1 MTVTVIATL
10 DVVAD
15 QRDTLLTE
23 LARVVP
29 HVLAEPG
36 CLGYLP
42 HTVGRNRVV
51 IVETWEST
59 AALAAHAEAEPI
71 TTFAAAVEHLLAAPM
86 DVVVARPVDI
96 GRLDTGDRNPPASR

>member
-29 HVLAEPG
+29 DVLAEPG

-42 HTVGRNRVV
+42 HTVGRDKVV

-59 AALAAHAEAEPI
+59 AALRAHAEAEPI
-71 TTFAAAVEHLLAAPM
+71 RTFTEAVAPLLAAPM
-86 DVVVARPVDI
+86 DVVVARPVDL
-96 GRLDTGDRNPPASR
+96 GLLGTDDRNPPASR